1 MNNYSLII
9 LNYILLNSLFKSE
22 ALSTIYREEESN
34 DQNLITLEST
44 RTHCKEGFIN
54 GTCMFSLAC
63 LNSGKL
69 AFSTCLLGFQI
80 GVCCVERTTISLI
93 DPKFRLNSGNE
104 DCGKLQVY
112 PNLEGKIVNGT
123 FGTFGQFPW
132 SVSVRLSIDPEN
144 RTLPSYHFCGGALL
158 NNEWVITSAHCV
170 QKENTKYLVL
180 RMGEFNTSSEEE
192 DQKFFETSISRLVS
206 HEDFRMKDYFSD
218 ISLLKLSEPVPLGPN
233 IQPICL
239 PGSRNKLAGKPGIVS
254 GWGRIEE
261 DGDPS
266 DVIRMVSLPIMTNKE
281 CEEMFLTGGILED
294 IYEVF
299 LCAGYETGVQDAC
312 TGDSGGPLQVKGKD
326 GRMFLAGI
334 VSWGYGCAR
343 ANKPGVYTRV
353 SEFVPWI
360 LEKISEASL

>member
-1 MNNYSLII
+1 
-9 LNYILLNSLFKSE
+9 
-22 ALSTIYREEESN
+22 
-34 DQNLITLEST
+34 
-44 RTHCKEGFIN
+44 
-54 GTCMFSLAC
+54 MFSLAC

-93 DPKFRLNSGNE
+93 DPNFSLNSGNE

-132 SVSVRLSIDPEN
+132 SVSVRLSIDPKN

-192 DQKFFETSISRLVS
+192 NQKFFETSISRLVS

-281 CEEMFLTGGILED
+281 CEEMFLTGGIIED

-312 TGDSGGPLQVKGKD
+312 TIHLNCILCHFTGSRAKIEVDAIKGISSIKSLVDKALNFNLSFQGDSGGPLQVKGKD

>member
-1 MNNYSLII
+1 
-9 LNYILLNSLFKSE
+9 
-22 ALSTIYREEESN
+22 
-34 DQNLITLEST
+34 
-44 RTHCKEGFIN
+44 
-54 GTCMFSLAC
+54 
-63 LNSGKL
+63 
-69 AFSTCLLGFQI
+69 
-80 GVCCVERTTISLI
+80 
-93 DPKFRLNSGNE
+93 
-104 DCGKLQVY
+104 
-112 PNLEGKIVNGT
+112 
-123 FGTFGQFPW
+123 
-132 SVSVRLSIDPEN
+132 
-144 RTLPSYHFCGGALL
+144 
-158 NNEWVITSAHCV
+158 
-170 QKENTKYLVL
+170 
-180 RMGEFNTSSEEE
+180 MGEFNTSSEEE

-266 DVIRMVSLPIMTNKE
+266 DVIRM
-281 CEEMFLTGGILED
+281 
-294 IYEVF
+294 
-299 LCAGYETGVQDAC
+299 
-312 TGDSGGPLQVKGKD
+312 GDSGGPLQVKGKD

-360 LEKISEASL
+360 LEKISELIIVFLV